1 MEQHSSSSPSPPRS
15 QERLTR
21 WRSVTELPLVGAALV
36 FVAAYAWPILDPGLS
51 QNWREF
57 CEVLLVAV
65 WVVFAADYATRLYLA
80 PNRWT
85 FIRGNLLDLMIVV
98 LPMLR
103 PLQLVRLLTVL
114 SLLHRHMSVSLRGN
128 VILYTAGITVIML
141 LMASLS
147 ILRAEQDAPGANIT
161 TLTDA
166 FWWSLVTVST
176 VGYGDF
182 YPVTGTG
189 RLIAAFLFIMGIGL
203 LGVIT
208 GTLSTW
214 LVQRVDDGSD
224 KHAQETDTATR
235 EQLRELTE
243 QVRALRAELG
253 RTAEAAEPVPP
264 DRPEASP

>member
-1 MEQHSSSSPSPPRS
+1 M
-15 QERLTR
+15 
-21 WRSVTELPLVGAALV
+21 TELPLVAAALI

-51 QNWREF
+51 QTWREL
-57 CEVLLVAV
+57 CEVLIVAV
-65 WVVFAADYATRLYLA
+65 WVVFAADYVTRLYLA
-80 PNRWT
+80 PDRWR
-85 FIRGNLLDLMIVV
+85 FVRENLLDLLIVV

-103 PLQLVRLLTVL
+103 PLQLVRLLTVV

-128 VILYTAGITVIML
+128 VLIYTAGITVIML

-147 ILRAEQDAPGANIT
+147 VLRAEQDAPGANIT

-176 VGYGDF
+176 VGYGDL

-189 RLIAAFLFIMGIGL
+189 RLIASFLFVMGIGL

-214 LVQRVDDGSD
+214 FVQQVEDDSD
-224 KHAQETDTATR
+224 KREQKADAHTQ

-243 QVRALRAELG
+243 QVRALRAQLG

-264 DRPEASP
+264 DRPEPAP